1 MKTNGTRVTLLGGVF
16 ILLPCLLLLTASV
29 ERHDS
34 AQQDLKHFPELN
46 QSGEIWCATD
56 HSSEGIVVIRDSKS

>member
-29 ERHDS
+29 ERRDS
-34 AQQDLKHFPELN
+34 AQQNLQHFPELN
-46 QSGEIWCATD
+46 QTEEIWCATD
-56 HSSEGIVVIRDSKS
+56 QSSEGIVVIRDSKS